1 MRLLRC
7 ILSRILHKN
16 YIRKGENMRMMGL
29 DVGDATIGVAASD
42 ELGMMAHGITTIRR
56 TKIEKD
62 LDSLK
67 NIINE
72 KNIKRI
78 VVGLPKNMNNTIGPR
93 GQISIDFAELLKE
106 TFPEQEIEMWDERLT
121 TVAATRVL
129 LEADMSRKKRKTVID
144 KVAAVF
150 ILQNYLDMQSSKK
163 V

>member
-1 MRLLRC
+1 MRT
-7 ILSRILHKN
+7 
-16 YIRKGENMRMMGL
+16 MGL

-56 TKIEKD
+56 TKLEND

-67 NIINE
+67 KIIIE

-106 TFPEQEIEMWDERLT
+106 RFPDAEVVMWDERLT
-121 TVAATRVL
+121 TSAAERVL
-129 LEADMSRKKRKTVID
+129 LEADISRKKRKTVID
-144 KVAAVF
+144 KLAAVL
-150 ILQNYLDMQSSKK
+150 ILQNFLDMESSKR

>member
-1 MRLLRC
+1 MRT
-7 ILSRILHKN
+7 I
-16 YIRKGENMRMMGL
+16 GL

-42 ELGMMAHGITTIRR
+42 ELGMMAHGVTTIRR
-56 TKIEKD
+56 TKLDKD

-106 TFPEQEIEMWDERLT
+106 RFPDIEVTMWDERLT
-121 TVAATRVL
+121 TSAAERVL

-144 KVAAVF
+144 KLAAVL
-150 ILQNYLDMQSSKK
+150 ILQNFLDMERSKK
-163 V
+163 L

>member
-1 MRLLRC
+1 
-7 ILSRILHKN
+7 
-16 YIRKGENMRMMGL
+16 MRMMGL

-56 TKIEKD
+56 TKIEND

-93 GQISIDFAELLKE
+93 GQISIDFAELLKDK
-106 TFPEQEIEMWDERLT
+106 FPELEIEMWDERLT

-163 V
+163 L